1 MTDKPSKILIV
12 EDDRALNQGL
22 VLSLKNDSYTTFSAF
37 SIKEAREK
45 LTDNTF
51 DLIVLDVNLP
61 DGNGLE
67 LCQEI
72 RLSLIHI

>member
-22 VLSLKNDSYTTFSAF
+22 VLSLKNDSYTTLSAF
-37 SIKEAREK
+37 SINEAREQ

-67 LCQEI
+67 L
-72 RLSLIHI
+72 